1 MTDSTNCCAAK
12 ETTTEHNESRW
23 YKYFRSQQWVI
34 FGALVLLGVI
44 FRWTLLDMRP
54 YHHDESLHGMYGRYF
69 YDFPD
74 QSFYRYDPMLHGPML
89 YNSMR
94 FIFAMFGDSLWAART
109 PVCIMGTLFIFA
121 PFVFRSFFSKASVL
135 TLTGA
140 VAISPTMV
148 YWSRFLREDFWVVS
162 SMLMVIYGL
171 TLARTNLKVFLVLL
185 GLTLQWVTKENIFV
199 TLAIVCGYLAFE
211 FFMERFVLRDGAKTL
226 IGRMFSYVAKHPWAT
241 TWALIVSC
249 LVFSWFYGAGF
260 RYLDGIGDGLG
271 KKGYDYWKEHHGM
284 ERIQGPFNFHLY
296 MLSWY
301 ELPFVVAFLA
311 HVAIFYRR
319 ASTWIQLAAATV
331 VAAALTCLLLVPDA
345 ESLKTTE
352 PFSLF
357 KLKDYF
363 DLFGAFFL
371 LFHSPLVVIQHLINR
386 ERTLALTGYLFT
398 ATLFVYSYLGEK
410 VPWLTMY
417 PYIFGLPY
425 LALFFESYLKSSPI
439 DFRSYPT
446 ARALLW
452 VGTGT
457 LLLGVLF
464 VLEASDVSA
473 FQITVPSEDRLF
485 LGAGALLILAAC
497 SSRWGDSLGK
507 IHLGLWTTLVA
518 VLYFTA
524 LILLERNFSDLSFW
538 GLQNTSVTASP
549 TLLASL
555 LAAGLLILFAYL
567 AEKKL
572 FGLSHIFSSV
582 PRGGCLALLT
592 LFAFGAIF
600 LVQITAGDGELL
612 SPSRASAGAIQVI
625 ILILIV
631 GFMSRTSTDLGRF
644 NVLAALALLAVGY
657 NIRGT
662 LQANFLYAGKE
673 TEYISQ
679 VHTTYEIHDLAQ
691 KIVREVQFQ
700 PEAYKPNV
708 YATGDA
714 TWPLTWYFRNLKES
728 YKFNLSEPSERQDFT
743 YLIEDYNDTVKSDLP
758 EGFYSRKVNLRGWW
772 VPDFREM
779 TLKRFLRYAV
789 NHYPWG
795 PTGFTSVIVSVARD
809 TSRFK
814 DGYSEE

>member
-1 MTDSTNCCAAK
+1 MNDSTCCRPGTEMNTEMK
-12 ETTTEHNESRW
+12 ESPW
-23 YKYFRSQQWVI
+23 YSYFSAWQWTI
-34 FGALVLLGVI
+34 FGALVILGVV

-69 YDFPD
+69 YDFPE

-121 PFVFRSFFSKASVL
+121 PFVFRRFFSQASVL

-162 SMLMVIYGL
+162 AMLITVYGL
-171 TLARTNLKVFLVLL
+171 TVARGNLKIFLVLL

-211 FFMERFVLRDGAKTL
+211 FIMERVVLRDRAKTL
-226 IGRMFSYVAKHPWAT
+226 VGRACSYITTHPWAT

-249 LVFSWFYGAGF
+249 LVFSWYYGAGF

-271 KKGYDYWKEHHGM
+271 KKGYDYWKHHHGI

-296 MLSWY
+296 VLSWY

-319 ASTWIQLAAATV
+319 ASAWIQLAGGIV
-331 VAAALTCLLLVPDA
+331 VATALICVFTISDT
-345 ESLKTTE
+345 ESLKTIE
-352 PFSLF
+352 PFSSL
-357 KLKDYF
+357 KLKDFF
-363 DLFGAFFL
+363 DLAGAFFL
-371 LFHSPLVVIQHLINR
+371 LFHSPLVVIQHLFNR

-425 LALFFESYLKSSPI
+425 LALFFENYFKSSPI
-439 DFRSYPT
+439 NFCSYPT
-446 ARALLW
+446 ARAILW
-452 VGTGT
+452 FGVGT

-464 VLEASDVSA
+464 VFEASDVETMRL
-473 FQITVPSEDRLF
+473 TVPSEDRLF
-485 LGAGALLILAAC
+485 LGGGALLILAAC
-497 SSRWGDSLGK
+497 SSQWGSSLGK
-507 IHLGLWTTLVA
+507 IHLGLWTTLIA
-518 VLYFTA
+518 VFYFTS
-524 LILLERNFSDLSFW
+524 LIFIENNFSDLSFW
-538 GLQNTSVTASP
+538 GLQASTYSASP
-549 TLLASL
+549 ALLASL
-555 LAAGLLILFAYL
+555 LSAGCIILFAYL
-567 AEKKL
+567 TEKRKRILAPL
-572 FGLSHIFSSV
+572 FSVV
-582 PRGGCLALLT
+582 PRGVWLILLSAA
-592 LFAFGAIF
+592 AFSTVFYIQASTG
-600 LVQITAGDGELL
+600 GDQLL
-612 SPSRASAGAIQVI
+612 SPSRVSAGAIQVFV
-625 ILILIV
+625 LILIV
-631 GFMSRTSTDLGRF
+631 GLLSRTSAGLGTF
-644 NVLAALALLAVGY
+644 NVLAALALIAAGY

-662 LQANFLYAGKE
+662 IQANFLYAGKE

-679 VHTTYEIHDLAQ
+679 VHTTYEIAELAQ
-691 KIVREVQFQ
+691 KIVHDVQFQ
-700 PEAYKPNV
+700 PDAYKPNV
-708 YATGDA
+708 FVTGDA
-714 TWPLTWYFRNLKES
+714 TWPLTWYFKNLRDS
-728 YKFNLSEPSERQDFT
+728 YKFNVSDASEKRNFT
-743 YLIEDYNDTVKSDLP
+743 YLIQDYNDTVKSELP
-758 EGFYSRKVNLRGWW
+758 DGFYSRKVNLRGWW

-779 TLKRFLRYAV
+779 TLKKFLRYAI

-795 PTGFTSVIVSVARD
+795 PTGFTSVIVSVAQD

-814 DGYSEE
+814 ESYSEE